1 MEKIYERRSMK
12 DELKEKVLANKDIN
26 HKMLK
31 EVHSLRY
38 ENVQNN
44 LVKEQERK
52 KQYQE
57 ELALKLEI
65 QKYKMQTVSL
75 FRKK

>member
-44 LVKEQERK
+44 L
-52 KQYQE
+52 
-57 ELALKLEI
+57 
-65 QKYKMQTVSL
+65 
-75 FRKK
+75 